1 MLKETI
7 CFLKAGELPGA
18 SGGEV
23 LASFGA
29 LPDAP
34 RGCLGAGGGVRGA
47 RRSVGGA
54 QGELWGAL
62 GSSFGGSGDNVGG
75 LRIDFLSSWTT
86 FATDFS
92 RGASLRPDESRIH
105 TIRNTQSVTTTSERR
120 LRQPK
125 CATKLAQE
133 KNLSCP
139 ALQNMNARALP
150 PGSAHVAA
158 GLSESADPEGRGG
171 LGVWVGGGKGS
182 RA

>member
-1 MLKETI
+1 MCLR
-7 CFLKAGELPGA
+7 AGEFPEA
-18 SGGEV
+18 SGREV

-29 LPDAP
+29 LPNESGRPLA
-34 RGCLGAGGGVRGA
+34 AGESVRGA

-54 QGELWGAL
+54 LRELLGGL

-75 LRIDFLSSWTT
+75 LGIDFLSLGTK

-105 TIRNTQSVTTTSERR
+105 TIRNTQSVTTTLGADFLSFGATFATDFSRGASLRPDESRIHTIRNTQGVTTTSERR

-125 CATKLAQE
+125 FATKLAQE

-139 ALQNMNARALP
+139 TLQNMNA
-150 PGSAHVAA
+150 
-158 GLSESADPEGRGG
+158 
-171 LGVWVGGGKGS
+171 
-182 RA
+182 